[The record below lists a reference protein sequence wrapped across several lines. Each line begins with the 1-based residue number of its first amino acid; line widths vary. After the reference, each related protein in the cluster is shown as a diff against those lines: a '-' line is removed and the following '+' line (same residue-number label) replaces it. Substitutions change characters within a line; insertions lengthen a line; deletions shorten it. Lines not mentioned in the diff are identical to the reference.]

1 MKFLAKTT
9 LIAMMVALLGGATC
23 DAVVLDK
30 DYLEAKISEDLNNQ
44 YKQKNPDGAII
55 VKNVPVVEVDLKGT
69 ALGLT
74 TSCDFN
80 SVGNNKLAKVSLTE
94 NGKVLRTF
102 VVPVEVKS
110 YDTVLVTTRTI
121 SKGEALNATNTRFE
135 KRSITNSQAGN
146 VIGENFDFRNMAS
159 QRPIKAG
166 EIIDKRF
173 LAKETAIYR
182 SNPIT
187 AVFQSGGIRLSIEV
201 VALENGGIGD
211 YIKVRSNEYK
221 KIYQGKVINSNQ
233 VLIQI

>member
-1 MKFLAKTT
+1 MKFLAKTA
-9 LIAMMVALLGGATC
+9 LIIAAVALFGSADC
-23 DAVVLDK
+23 SAVVLDK
-30 DYLEAKISEDLNNQ
+30 EYLQAKISEDLNNQ
-44 YKQKNPDGAII
+44 YKLNNPDGAII
-55 VKNVPVVEVDLKGT
+55 VKNVPVVQVDLQGKV
-69 ALGLT
+69 LGIT
-74 TSCDFN
+74 TSCDFAA
-80 SVGNNKLAKVSLTE
+80 VGNNKLAKVSLTE

-121 SKGEALNATNTRFE
+121 AKGEALNATNTRFE
-135 KRSITNSQAGN
+135 KRNVTTAQAGN
-146 VIGENFDFRNMAS
+146 VIGENFDFSNMAS

-182 SNPIT
+182 SNPVV

-201 VALENGGIGD
+201 IALENGGVGD

-221 KIYQGKVINSNQ
+221 KTYQGKVINSNQ